1 MRCGFWDRSCCRG
14 IEQCGEVSGVAARRR
29 TTARVVALPARRGL
43 PDVGRLTPSGRSI
56 ALGLVLFALAVGGY
70 FVARDTSLFAV
81 RTVEVRGATPAIRA
95 VVRSALQDELG
106 VSLVRIHEAAI
117 EQRLAPLSGV
127 RSFRFDR
134 AFPHTLTVIVQAE
147 RPVLVLRQSDRA
159 YLVAATG
166 RVLRPLAH
174 PHLSSLPR
182 LYVKKDVRVAV
193 GSVPVPT
200 VGSGAHAAS
209 LARGVRLSGGVR
221 FVRAGRGELT
231 LVLGG
236 GSDFELRLGDTSD
249 LRLKLAIARRI
260 LASTGAA
267 TAGAGYLDVSLPERP
282 VLSANS
288 QVGG

>member
-1 MRCGFWDRSCCRG
+1 M
-14 IEQCGEVSGVAARRR
+14 AARRR
-29 TTARVVALPARRGL
+29 TTARAVALPARRGL

-56 ALGLVLFALAVGGY
+56 ALGLILLALAVGSY
-70 FVARDTSLFAV
+70 FIARDSSLFAV
-81 RTVEVRGATPAIRA
+81 RTLEVRGGTPAIRA
-95 VVRSALQDELG
+95 AVRAALHDELG
-106 VSLVRIHEAAI
+106 VSLVRVDEGAI
-117 EQRLAPLSGV
+117 QQRLAALSGV

-134 AFPHTLTVIVQAE
+134 AFPHTLTVVVQAE
-147 RPVLVLRQSDRA
+147 RPVLVLRQGDRA

-182 LYVKKDVRVAV
+182 LYVRKDVHVAV
-193 GSVPVPT
+193 GSVPVPA
-200 VGSGAHAAS
+200 VGFGAYAAS
-209 LARGVRLSGGVR
+209 LARGVRPIGGVR
-221 FVRAGRGELT
+221 FVRAGLGELT

-260 LASTGAA
+260 LAATGAA
-267 TAGAGYLDVSLPERP
+267 TAGPGYLDVSLPERP
-282 VLSANS
+282 VLSPDS